1 MTFAKAATIEAI
13 RRLTGDDTFSLVT
26 YNDRAEVMV
35 PAQKVNSFDRLA
47 EIVDGIQT
55 GGSTGLFSGVS
66 KGAAEISKNF
76 ARSQVNRILLLSDGL
91 ANVGPRSPEDLAGLG
106 SELARQGITVSTVGL
121 GSDYNEDLM
130 SGLAQQGEGSLYF
143 VQSSADLE
151 RVFNIELGD
160 IGNVAARDVKI
171 DMEFPEGVQ
180 PLALLGWPGEIHGN
194 CVHTR
199 IRRVYGHMPRHILV
213 EVVIAPQARE
223 ERFSLARAS
232 VEYLDASTG
241 ATHQL
246 ENTLLVAFSDSQTEV
261 DRMANVEVH
270 RDVVAVRVAA
280 AKDEAVALM
289 DEGETEAA
297 AGRMR
302 LLGEEVGRLYQTLN
316 DEFLGRQTAVL
327 REEAK
332 ELEEEGMSNRKRKS
346 YRADSYHTRNQQYA
360 F

>member
-1 MTFAKAATIEAI
+1 
-13 RRLTGDDTFSLVT
+13 
-26 YNDRAEVMV
+26 
-35 PAQKVNSFDRLA
+35 
-47 EIVDGIQT
+47 
-55 GGSTGLFSGVS
+55 
-66 KGAAEISKNF
+66 
-76 ARSQVNRILLLSDGL
+76 
-91 ANVGPRSPEDLAGLG
+91 
-106 SELARQGITVSTVGL
+106 
-121 GSDYNEDLM
+121 
-130 SGLAQQGEGSLYF
+130 
-143 VQSSADLE
+143 
-151 RVFNIELGD
+151 
-160 IGNVAARDVKI
+160 
-171 DMEFPEGVQ
+171 
-180 PLALLGWPGEIHGN
+180 
-194 CVHTR
+194 
-199 IRRVYGHMPRHILV
+199 MPRHILV
-213 EVVIAPQARE
+213 EVVIAPQARA

-246 ENTLLVAFSDSQTEV
+246 ENTLSVAFSDSQTEV
-261 DRMANVEVH
+261 DQMANVKVH